1 MVTSSTVTLPT
12 LRVENAPIYVEMV
25 LPAHGWVRTPMAVSY
40 RIHNHTSRL
49 IDVDLSMEASDA
61 FMFAGHKQ
69 VISFPFNCR
78 WIGRVKVRNPPEP
91 IVLMFQLQLCLLP
104 ESVRTLDYN
113 LYPLLSG
120 LVALPRLCLSLVKE
134 GQLELQPPALAELL
148 QRCLPTHVYVMV
160 MNIFEIL
167 IRS

>member
-69 VISFPFNCR
+69 VI
-78 WIGRVKVRNPPEP
+78 
-91 IVLMFQLQLCLLP
+91 
-104 ESVRTLDYN
+104 
-113 LYPLLSG
+113 
-120 LVALPRLCLSLVKE
+120 
-134 GQLELQPPALAELL
+134 
-148 QRCLPTHVYVMV
+148 
-160 MNIFEIL
+160 NIFCIL
-167 IRS
+167 YWVHINSHSNLKKFCSSFSYAYYLSQFVHWTTTCILFCLG

>member
-1 MVTSSTVTLPT
+1 MTSSTVTLPT

-69 VISFPFNCR
+69 VILFKNIFLLYFTIPLFYCLILLFFCSFNCSFSYAYYQSR
-78 WIGRVKVRNPPEP
+78 
-91 IVLMFQLQLCLLP
+91 
-104 ESVRTLDYN
+104 SV
-113 LYPLLSG
+113 
-120 LVALPRLCLSLVKE
+120 
-134 GQLELQPPALAELL
+134 
-148 QRCLPTHVYVMV
+148 H
-160 MNIFEIL
+160 
-167 IRS
+167 